1 MKLDDFLDPER
12 GPEALVRLAACA
24 LVIVVVGGLVATILS
39 QLRATDLLLAMLF
52 LAIMSPVAY
61 AVRKKRLGHDDHPRA
76 RRGAE
81 RTPLVP
87 PMEDDEE

>member
-12 GPEALVRLAACA
+12 GPEAIVRLAACA
-24 LVIVVVGGLVATILS
+24 LVILVVGSLVATVLS
-39 QLRATDLLLAMLF
+39 RLKAADLLLAMLL
-52 LAIMSPVAY
+52 LAMMSPVAY
-61 AVRKKRLGHDDHPRA
+61 AVRKARQGHNDNLRA

-87 PMEDDEE
+87 PMEDEEE